1 MLWLRR
7 GGLSLVDGELE
18 AAAVAVESLRARAES
33 AAAAGRAAQSAL
45 VASSTESDVVGIGM
59 RLAHSRRLSS
69 AYARTEPYTNLAG
82 NDLVATLDWI
92 LHEDALVTRAVAP
105 IPDLDAVRAAHFAL
119 PSASFPSDHVCL
131 VADLEWVAAS

>member
-1 MLWLRR
+1 MRCTSVLNKRKL
-7 GGLSLVDGELE
+7 
-18 AAAVAVESLRARAES
+18 
-33 AAAAGRAAQSAL
+33 
-45 VASSTESDVVGIGM
+45 
-59 RLAHSRRLSS
+59 RLAHSRKLAS

-82 NDLVATLDWI
+82 NDFVATLDWI
-92 LHEDALVTRAVAP
+92 LHEDALTTRAVAP